1 MIRTR
6 SRDYAWNKGWI
17 EFEAPNAQ
25 GVYWLRAKDGQTIF
39 VGKGNIRQRLLSHWD
54 HEKPGDL
61 AMGKT
66 GLSRRAKRGPV
77 SPNDE
82 AGSILGNRDA
92 HGHAVGTRKVSA
104 LPAAERRH
112 PLPGRKLESLSGS
125 HTTLADAVG

>member
-61 AMGKT
+61 AIWD
-66 GLSRRAKRGPV
+66 R
-77 SPNDE
+77 N
-82 AGSILGNRDA
+82 
-92 HGHAVGTRKVSA
+92 
-104 LPAAERRH
+104 PATFGFER
-112 PLPGRKLESLSGS
+112 
-125 HTTLADAVG
+125 